1 MYAFFFQDE
10 MLAMALAPGV
20 RMARSMSIGG
30 KPLSLS
36 LLRLI
41 SDRSCYQDRL
51 GTITGESAQKT
62 TTPSTYAGG
71 EDDRLALN
79 MLEAKEGGKKKA
91 RRPRS
96 DSTKRTPKIR
106 VYGISD
112 LHADFIENMEWL
124 KDLPTAEYKNDVRT
138 CLGNAVFCVLP
149 LCFASLLFVVHLCLC
164 HDDDDDDDDD
174 DAGAVRGG

>member
-1 MYAFFFQDE
+1 MIVETVFLPRQ
-10 MLAMALAPGV
+10 
-20 RMARSMSIGG
+20 ARDNHRA
-30 KPLSLS
+30 K
-36 LLRLI
+36 
-41 SDRSCYQDRL
+41 RS
-51 GTITGESAQKT
+51 KT
-62 TTPSTYAGG
+62 TTLPIYAGG

-124 KDLPTAEYKNDVRT
+124 KDLPTTEYKNDVRICQT
-138 CLGNAVFCVLP
+138 LSPFRFVDGCMHRATPGGGTITQGLLCVFCGLP
-149 LCFASLLFVVHLCLC
+149 LWFASFGFLL
-164 HDDDDDDDDD
+164 
-174 DAGAVRGG
+174 